1 MDHLEHLG
9 GSIDGHQDMSK
20 AVLRTTLQ
28 STDSGSLHFI
38 TSTGMSHAGR
48 EQEYIESTLL
58 GTDLLSS
65 QLPTNLLNDYINSVS
80 SSTTSSIGM
89 QSALME
95 HHYRPFGTST
105 EELHSLTSETSK
117 EAANTKD
124 IPGFSTLSSYDK
136 MMHIGQSSSPISNGL
151 GQIGGT
157 IDSYVHFPL
166 HATSS
171 GGDGFDVMANALA
184 TVTTHQQQ
192 QGEHQQQH
200 HHHHYSL
207 PHATSSHLH
216 LQHQAQGHLLH
227 HQSIVE
233 LSNGQLGH
241 SDVPSSSS
249 MGTLLP
255 SVDVTLKA
263 YSHNSSLL
271 PIVSSAPL
279 SSDVH
284 SSSTMAINTM
294 SLNESS
300 KRFFSCATLP
310 SLLPHNQRTIFTVAA
325 DSLAASKSVAAS
337 IMECE
342 SRTHDDDMAECA
354 ASIESV
360 SCAQLGNINLPHKKR
375 LAKKMTDTKDT
386 FCGDVSEMDQSLMLA
401 NIQLSHRDATVTG
414 VGSFEPT
421 SKSNY
426 GPSSSLH
433 PGNNGKGNTPKAQQ
447 SPSAT
452 QHPGNSF
459 SCQLCGKVIQDQRMF
474 FNHLKEHYEPSLT
487 PVNGNNTVDANR
499 NATAMKV
506 IALSTQGALD
516 GKKAKPKLPRVKY
529 TKKLKNDRT
538 MKQGQA
544 TEEQNPAQNS
554 DAKALLSTST
564 SSSASCAKTVESL
577 LQHQALNDAMIVLEC
592 SENGGEFSE
601 TEDMLE
607 GIRNVVQK
615 VQETVD
621 TDTTEELCIANSA
634 DWFPNQAN
642 DANNGS
648 AVAAGSTPTTAMQQP
663 EKCGHHMAL
672 SGESLDSHEIHI
684 PSGGDNFLLLLSKAQ
699 FNDAELLQ
707 TESADTTLL
716 KPLDAATCEQLT
728 NSSSLNG
735 SSRNETYVPGLPS
748 AEAQN
753 LQQLQPLHSTPFPLL
768 STVDALAESRAV
780 SFQSNDSLNPLTSI
794 LLSSNTISKLS
805 VASFAPSH
813 CGQISDLRKT
823 RLLKREQKS
832 DEDDDYEPE
841 AEEEEEEEENG
852 KETSQYNEMQ
862 IIDLGAS
869 GVEPLN
875 GESTGA
881 RNEPPI
887 DDDYQC
893 SDDEGAAASEEH
905 FAPQVQG
912 NEEEEEEE
920 EEMCS
925 NDKERRRATDA
936 GSNAKVYKYLCPIEE
951 CGRWFKSKTAFSYHH
966 LQHTGERP
974 YQCQTCQK
982 CFFTCSALK
991 VHERL
996 HSGEKPY
1003 KCEECGHHF
1012 RQWGDLKYH
1021 KISKHSNE
1029 KSHKCEFC
1037 GKEFARR
1044 YSLVLHRRIHTNE
1057 KNFVCEYCNKAFR
1070 ASTYLQAH
1078 RMIHTG
1084 EKPHQCSLCDKKFR
1098 CHGDLNRHQK
1108 THSRPGKGGGT
1119 ASKQVDEDEDGSST
1133 VELAGSGA
1141 GKLPSTPVDAK
1152 TRSLKRKT
1160 IAQKNNNSIVIV

>member
-1 MDHLEHLG
+1 
-9 GSIDGHQDMSK
+9 
-20 AVLRTTLQ
+20 
-28 STDSGSLHFI
+28 
-38 TSTGMSHAGR
+38 
-48 EQEYIESTLL
+48 
-58 GTDLLSS
+58 
-65 QLPTNLLNDYINSVS
+65 
-80 SSTTSSIGM
+80 
-89 QSALME
+89 
-95 HHYRPFGTST
+95 
-105 EELHSLTSETSK
+105 
-117 EAANTKD
+117 
-124 IPGFSTLSSYDK
+124 
-136 MMHIGQSSSPISNGL
+136 
-151 GQIGGT
+151 
-157 IDSYVHFPL
+157 
-166 HATSS
+166 
-171 GGDGFDVMANALA
+171 
-184 TVTTHQQQ
+184 
-192 QGEHQQQH
+192 
-200 HHHHYSL
+200 
-207 PHATSSHLH
+207 
-216 LQHQAQGHLLH
+216 
-227 HQSIVE
+227 
-233 LSNGQLGH
+233 
-241 SDVPSSSS
+241 
-249 MGTLLP
+249 
-255 SVDVTLKA
+255 
-263 YSHNSSLL
+263 
-271 PIVSSAPL
+271 
-279 SSDVH
+279 
-284 SSSTMAINTM
+284 
-294 SLNESS
+294 
-300 KRFFSCATLP
+300 
-310 SLLPHNQRTIFTVAA
+310 LLPHNQRTIFTVAA

-342 SRTHDDDMAECA
+342 SRTHDDDMAECV

-375 LAKKMTDTKDT
+375 LAKKMTDTK
-386 FCGDVSEMDQSLMLA
+386 GA
-401 NIQLSHRDATVTG
+401 N
-414 VGSFEPT
+414 P
-421 SKSNY
+421 NY

-433 PGNNGKGNTPKAQQ
+433 PGNNGKGNTLKAQQ
-447 SPSAT
+447 SPSAS

-459 SCQLCGKVIQDQRMF
+459 SCQLCGKVVQDQRMF

-487 PVNGNNTVDANR
+487 PV
-499 NATAMKV
+499 
-506 IALSTQGALD
+506 ALD
-516 GKKAKPKLPRVKY
+516 GKKAKPKLPRVKH

-544 TEEQNPAQNS
+544 AEEQNPAQNS

-564 SSSASCAKTVESL
+564 SSSASCAKTVDSL
-577 LQHQALNDAMIVLEC
+577 LQHQSLNDAMIVLEC

-634 DWFPNQAN
+634 DWFPNHAD

-648 AVAAGSTPTTAMQQP
+648 AVAAGSTTTTAMQQP
-663 EKCGHHMAL
+663 EKSGQHMAL
-672 SGESLDSHEIHI
+672 SRESLDSHEIHI

-699 FNDAELLQ
+699 FNDAGMI
-707 TESADTTLL
+707 S
-716 KPLDAATCEQLT
+716 P
-728 NSSSLNG
+728 
-735 SSRNETYVPGLPS
+735 
-748 AEAQN
+748 QN

-780 SFQSNDSLNPLTSI
+780 SFQSTDSLNPLTSI

-813 CGQISDLRKT
+813 CGQISDLRET

-841 AEEEEEEEENG
+841 PEEEEEEENG
-852 KETSQYNEMQ
+852 EETPQYNEMQ

-875 GESTGA
+875 DESTGA

-893 SDDEGAAASEEH
+893 SDDEGVAS
-905 FAPQVQG
+905 QVQG
-912 NEEEEEEE
+912 NEDEEVEEEE

-925 NDKERRRATDA
+925 NDKERRTATDA

-1108 THSRPGKGGGT
+1108 THSR
-1119 ASKQVDEDEDGSST
+1119 
-1133 VELAGSGA
+1133 
-1141 GKLPSTPVDAK
+1141 
-1152 TRSLKRKT
+1152 
-1160 IAQKNNNSIVIV
+1160 

>member
-80 SSTTSSIGM
+80 SSTTSSIGI

-117 EAANTKD
+117 EAADTKD

-171 GGDGFDVMANALA
+171 GGDGFDV
-184 TVTTHQQQ
+184 
-192 QGEHQQQH
+192 
-200 HHHHYSL
+200 
-207 PHATSSHLH
+207 
-216 LQHQAQGHLLH
+216 
-227 HQSIVE
+227 
-233 LSNGQLGH
+233 
-241 SDVPSSSS
+241 
-249 MGTLLP
+249 
-255 SVDVTLKA
+255 
-263 YSHNSSLL
+263 
-271 PIVSSAPL
+271 
-279 SSDVH
+279 
-284 SSSTMAINTM
+284 
-294 SLNESS
+294 
-300 KRFFSCATLP
+300 
-310 SLLPHNQRTIFTVAA
+310 
-325 DSLAASKSVAAS
+325 
-337 IMECE
+337 
-342 SRTHDDDMAECA
+342 
-354 ASIESV
+354 
-360 SCAQLGNINLPHKKR
+360 
-375 LAKKMTDTKDT
+375 
-386 FCGDVSEMDQSLMLA
+386 
-401 NIQLSHRDATVTG
+401 
-414 VGSFEPT
+414 
-421 SKSNY
+421 
-426 GPSSSLH
+426 
-433 PGNNGKGNTPKAQQ
+433 
-447 SPSAT
+447 
-452 QHPGNSF
+452 
-459 SCQLCGKVIQDQRMF
+459 
-474 FNHLKEHYEPSLT
+474 
-487 PVNGNNTVDANR
+487 
-499 NATAMKV
+499 
-506 IALSTQGALD
+506 ALD
-516 GKKAKPKLPRVKY
+516 GKKAKPKLPRVKH

-544 TEEQNPAQNS
+544 AEEQNPAQNS

-564 SSSASCAKTVESL
+564 SSSASCAKTVDSL

-621 TDTTEELCIANSA
+621 TDTTEELCVASSA
-634 DWFPNQAN
+634 DWFPNQA
-642 DANNGS
+642 DGANNGS
-648 AVAAGSTPTTAMQQP
+648 AVAAGSTATTAMQQP
-663 EKCGHHMAL
+663 EKGALHMAL

-707 TESADTTLL
+707 TESADSTLL
-716 KPLDAATCEQLT
+716 KPLDAASCEQLT

-780 SFQSNDSLNPLTSI
+780 SFQSTDSLNPLTSI

-805 VASFAPSH
+805 VASFASSH

-841 AEEEEEEEENG
+841 PEEEEEEENSE
-852 KETSQYNEMQ
+852 ETSQYNEMQ

-875 GESTGA
+875 VESTGA

-905 FAPQVQG
+905 FASQVQG
-912 NEEEEEEE
+912 NEDEVEEEE

-925 NDKERRRATDA
+925 NDKERRTAADA

-1119 ASKQVDEDEDGSST
+1119 ASKQGDEDEDGSST
-1133 VELAGSGA
+1133 VELAGGGA

-1152 TRSLKRKT
+1152 ARSLKRKT